1 MYRKVSTDMNF
12 VEREKEVLDFWKR
25 EGIME
30 KSFHHRD
37 GAERFTFF
45 DGPPTAN
52 GRPHIGHI
60 ETRAIKDLIPRFQ
73 SMKGKDVLRK
83 AGWDTHGLPVELVF
97 GLLSPENSGAA
108 HLHALA
114 AISRLLRDEDVRDAL
129 ADAPSEE
136 AMYGLLTNAI
146 DRDVA

>member
-73 SMKGKDVLRK
+73 KMCIRDRHYTWAQWK
-83 AGWDTHGLPVELVF
+83 
-97 GLLSPENSGAA
+97 SP
-108 HLHALA
+108 
-114 AISRLLRDEDVRDAL
+114 AISPAPPRRDTGR
-129 ADAPSEE
+129 
-136 AMYGLLTNAI
+136 
-146 DRDVA
+146 

>member
-45 DGPPTAN
+45 DEI
-52 GRPHIGHI
+52 GR
-60 ETRAIKDLIPRFQ
+60 
-73 SMKGKDVLRK
+73 
-83 AGWDTHGLPVELVF
+83 
-97 GLLSPENSGAA
+97 A
-108 HLHALA
+108 H
-114 AISRLLRDEDVRDAL
+114 V
-129 ADAPSEE
+129 
-136 AMYGLLTNAI
+136 
-146 DRDVA
+146 

>member
-12 VEREKEVLDFWKR
+12 VEREKEELDFWKR

-83 AGWDTHGLPVELVF
+83 AGWVTHGLPV
-97 GLLSPENSGAA
+97 
-108 HLHALA
+108 
-114 AISRLLRDEDVRDAL
+114 
-129 ADAPSEE
+129 
-136 AMYGLLTNAI
+136 
-146 DRDVA
+146 

>member
-52 GRPHIGHI
+52 GKPAHRPHRNPRHQGPDS
-60 ETRAIKDLIPRFQ
+60 RA
-73 SMKGKDVLRK
+73 
-83 AGWDTHGLPVELVF
+83 
-97 GLLSPENSGAA
+97 
-108 HLHALA
+108 
-114 AISRLLRDEDVRDAL
+114 SRA
-129 ADAPSEE
+129 
-136 AMYGLLTNAI
+136 
-146 DRDVA
+146 

>member
-73 SMKGKDVLRK
+73 SMKGKGRPAQGRLGYPRPARELEVEKLLGLTASADRGLRHRALHRRVQK
-83 AGWDTHGLPVELVF
+83 KSVWKYQHEGRKCPIVWA
-97 GLLSPENSGAA
+97 SGR
-108 HLHALA
+108 
-114 AISRLLRDEDVRDAL
+114 I
-129 ADAPSEE
+129 
-136 AMYGLLTNAI
+136 
-146 DRDVA
+146 